1 MKIYKIMKY
10 KYFHVAY
17 LFFTTILLIFL
28 SSEIPVGNMNN
39 KSDSINKCGLK
50 VIAHRGAWKK
60 NGHPQNSIASLR
72 NAIELKVDGSEFDV
86 RITSDDSLVINHDR
100 EYNKMVIEKTPYT
113 TLVKYRLSNGEKLP
127 TLREY
132 IAEGLKNNSTTK
144 LICELK
150 SAEAG
155 RERNIY
161 MAEKSIMLAKELNA
175 LNYITWISFDYDIVK
190 RISELLPGA
199 EVFYLNGDISP
210 IELKKASIK
219 GAGYNYSVFRKRP
232 EWIEEAKKEGILL
245 NVWTVNNEDDMDFFI
260 SKCFDY
266 ITSDEPEILM
276 QKIKEYR
283 QSK

>member
-1 MKIYKIMKY
+1 MVLNLMSE
-10 KYFHVAY
+10 
-17 LFFTTILLIFL
+17 LL
-28 SSEIPVGNMNN
+28 
-39 KSDSINKCGLK
+39 
-50 VIAHRGAWKK
+50 
-60 NGHPQNSIASLR
+60 
-72 NAIELKVDGSEFDV
+72 
-86 RITSDDSLVINHDR
+86 DDSLVINHDR

-190 RISELLPGA
+190 RISELLPEA

-219 GAGYNYSVFRKRP
+219 GAGYNYSVFRKRS

-283 QSK
+283 QSKR